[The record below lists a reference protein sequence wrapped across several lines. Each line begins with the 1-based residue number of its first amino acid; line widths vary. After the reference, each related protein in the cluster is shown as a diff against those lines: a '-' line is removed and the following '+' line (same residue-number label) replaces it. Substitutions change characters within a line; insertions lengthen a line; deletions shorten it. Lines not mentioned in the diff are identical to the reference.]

1 MAEFFNVNSNAGDI
15 KVFGDLRLSS
25 LDKLTSALHREA
37 VVARY
42 PDIRLDFE
50 NLASI
55 THSVIPPLASYLRY
69 LTQQHKVDYSFIQP
83 RDGPLRER
91 LINIGLG
98 HYIDYRRFEKPSPKS
113 SNPCVMQFL
122 NNAEC
127 DAVTDKIVNSVLR
140 TVKLSRQH
148 IAALE
153 WAISEIADN
162 VLNHSRSPVGGF
174 AIYNKIRNTNIVEI
188 TIADCGVGVSRT
200 LNIKDER
207 EAVEK
212 AIQEGVTRNKST
224 NQGNGLFGSYRL
236 ACASNGIF
244 ILKSRHGNLYVTKQ
258 GETHIQLEKIPFH
271 GTIVVCQIDC
281 DQPDLIER
289 AFVFNGKSH
298 TPSFDYVERIH
309 EDLKD
314 DITIKAFDICK
325 TFGSRASGKEAR
337 LYIENMSRSLTGN
350 SINIDFSDIS
360 VISSSFADEVFG
372 KLFLDLGPMRF
383 MRSIRV
389 INAQSVVEGL
399 IDRAIQLR
407 SQTGH

>member
-1 MAEFFNVNSNAGDI
+1 
-15 KVFGDLRLSS
+15 
-25 LDKLTSALHREA
+25 
-37 VVARY
+37 
-42 PDIRLDFE
+42 
-50 NLASI
+50 
-55 THSVIPPLASYLRY
+55 
-69 LTQQHKVDYSFIQP
+69 
-83 RDGPLRER
+83 
-91 LINIGLG
+91 
-98 HYIDYRRFEKPSPKS
+98 
-113 SNPCVMQFL
+113 MQFL